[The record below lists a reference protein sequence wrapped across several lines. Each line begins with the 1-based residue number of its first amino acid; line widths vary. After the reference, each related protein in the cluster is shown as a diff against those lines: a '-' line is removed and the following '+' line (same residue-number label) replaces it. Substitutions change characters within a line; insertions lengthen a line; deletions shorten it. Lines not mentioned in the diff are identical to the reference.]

1 MTNVTNANEIYST
14 DRPLRILLCDDH
26 ALVMDGIRSRLE
38 CFEHISIIGEAG
50 NGAEALTMAAELH
63 PDIVLMDIS
72 MPVMNGLEAAEKFR
86 ETLPDA
92 KIVILSMH
100 ENPEY
105 LRTAQ
110 QAGAKGFILKDVS
123 SNDMVRAIETVA
135 NGGEAYSSTIDR
147 ITDGEDINNDGVP
160 LTSRERTVLRLLAKG
175 ASNKHVARE
184 LDISVRTVE
193 THRRN
198 IKRKLDI
205 DSSAGLVRYAIEKGL
220 VTLDS
225 NS

>member
-1 MTNVTNANEIYST
+1 MTSDAIVFSS
-14 DRPLRILLCDDH
+14 DRPIRILLCDDH

-38 CFEHISIIGEAG
+38 CYAHIAIVGEAC
-50 NGAEALTMAAELH
+50 NGQQALDLAGELK
-63 PDIVLMDIS
+63 PDIALMDIS

-86 ETLPDA
+86 ETLPDI
-92 KIVILSMH
+92 KVIMLSMH

-105 LRTAQ
+105 LRTAK
-110 QAGAKGFILKDVS
+110 QAGVRGFILKDVS
-123 SNDMVRAIETVA
+123 SNDMVRALEAIA
-135 NGGEAYSSTIDR
+135 SGGEAYSPSFDKID
-147 ITDGEDINNDGVP
+147 ITEDSSDDGMP
-160 LTSRERTVLRLLAKG
+160 LTTRERTVLRLLARG

-198 IKRKLDI
+198 IKRKLGI

-225 NS
+225 AAG

>member
-1 MTNVTNANEIYST
+1 MNSANTPYSPN
-14 DRPLRILLCDDH
+14 RPIRVLLCDDH

-38 CFEHISIIGEAG
+38 CYDHIDIVGEAG
-50 NGAEALTMAAELH
+50 NGMEALSLAGNVK

-86 ETLPDA
+86 ETMPDI
-92 KIVILSMH
+92 KVIILTMH

-105 LRTAQ
+105 LRTARL
-110 QAGAKGFILKDVS
+110 AGARGFILKDVS
-123 SNDMVRAIETVA
+123 SNDMVRAIETIA
-135 NGGEAYSSTIDR
+135 NGGEAYSPTFDR
-147 ITDGEDINNDGVP
+147 ISNTEGVP
-160 LTSRERTVLRLLAKG
+160 DDGMPLTTRERTVLRLLAKG

-225 NS
+225 TA

>member
-1 MTNVTNANEIYST
+1 MAHDTITFSPE
-14 DRPLRILLCDDH
+14 RPIRILLCDDH

-38 CFEHISIIGEAG
+38 CYDHISVIGEAA
-50 NGAEALTMAAELH
+50 NGQQALEIAH
-63 PDIVLMDIS
+63 KQNPDIVLMDIS
-72 MPVMNGLEAAEKFR
+72 MPVMNGLEAAERFR
-86 ETLPDA
+86 ETLPSV
-92 KIVILSMH
+92 KVIMLSMH

-105 LRTAQ
+105 LRTAK
-110 QAGAKGFILKDVS
+110 QAGVLGFILKDVS
-123 SNDMVRAIETVA
+123 SNDMVHALETIA
-135 NGGEAYSSTIDR
+135 NGGEAFSPSFDKID
-147 ITDGEDINNDGVP
+147 ITEEISEDGTP
-160 LTSRERTVLRLLAKG
+160 LTTRERTVLRLLARG

-220 VTLDS
+220 VTLDNAS
-225 NS
+225 G

>member
-1 MTNVTNANEIYST
+1 MNSANIAYSPN
-14 DRPLRILLCDDH
+14 RPIRVLLCDDH

-38 CFEHISIIGEAG
+38 CYDHIDIVGEAG
-50 NGAEALTMAAELH
+50 NGMEALSLAANVK

-86 ETLPDA
+86 ETMPD
-92 KIVILSMH
+92 IRVIILTMH

-110 QAGAKGFILKDVS
+110 VAGARGFILKDVS
-123 SNDMVRAIETVA
+123 SNDMVRAIEA
-135 NGGEAYSSTIDR
+135 IAHGGEAFSPTLDR
-147 ITDGEDINNDGVP
+147 INSTESSSGDGMP
-160 LTSRERTVLRLLAKG
+160 LTTRERTVLRLLAKG

-225 NS
+225 TP

>member
-1 MTNVTNANEIYST
+1 
-14 DRPLRILLCDDH
+14 
-26 ALVMDGIRSRLE
+26 
-38 CFEHISIIGEAG
+38 
-50 NGAEALTMAAELH
+50 
-63 PDIVLMDIS
+63 

-86 ETLPDA
+86 ETMPDI
-92 KIVILSMH
+92 KVIILTMH

-105 LRTAQ
+105 LRTARL
-110 QAGAKGFILKDVS
+110 AGARGFILKDVS
-123 SNDMVRAIETVA
+123 SNDMVRAIETIA
-135 NGGEAYSSTIDR
+135 NGGEAYSPTFDR
-147 ITDGEDINNDGVP
+147 ISNNEGMPDDGMP
-160 LTSRERTVLRLLAKG
+160 LTTRERTVLRLLAKG

-220 VTLDS
+220 VTLD
-225 NS
+225 NTA

>member
-1 MTNVTNANEIYST
+1 MTNANQAYST

-38 CFEHISIIGEAG
+38 CFEHINIIGEAG
-50 NGAEALTMAAELH
+50 NGAEALVLAGELH

-86 ETLPDA
+86 ETLPDT
-92 KIVILSMH
+92 KVVILSMH

-123 SNDMVRAIETVA
+123 SNDMVRAIETIA
-135 NGGEAYSSTIDR
+135 NGGEAYSSTFDR
-147 ITDGEDINNDGVP
+147 ISERNNSSEDGVP

-220 VTLDS
+220 VTLDA
-225 NS
+225 NG

>member
-1 MTNVTNANEIYST
+1 MTPASLSYSAE
-14 DRPLRILLCDDH
+14 RPLRILLCDDH

-38 CFEHISIIGEAG
+38 CFDHIDIVGEAS
-50 NGAEALTMAAELH
+50 NGQEALSLASLLK

-72 MPVMNGLEAAEKFR
+72 MPVMNGLEATEKFR
-86 ETLPDA
+86 DILPDT

-110 QAGAKGFILKDVS
+110 LAGAKGFILKDVS
-123 SNDMVRAIETVA
+123 SNDMVRAIETIA
-135 NGGEAYSSTIDR
+135 NGGEAYSSSFER
-147 ITDGEDINNDGVP
+147 MSSGENGPEDGVP
-160 LTSRERTVLRLLAKG
+160 LTSRERTVLRLLAQG

-225 NS
+225 

>member
-1 MTNVTNANEIYST
+1 MTSDAIVFSS
-14 DRPLRILLCDDH
+14 DRPIRILLCDDH

-38 CFEHISIIGEAG
+38 CYAHIAIVGEAS
-50 NGAEALTMAAELH
+50 NGQQALDLAGELK

-86 ETLPDA
+86 ETLPDI
-92 KIVILSMH
+92 KVIMLSMH

-105 LRTAQ
+105 LRTAK
-110 QAGAKGFILKDVS
+110 QAGVRGFILKDVS
-123 SNDMVRAIETVA
+123 SNDMVRALEAIA
-135 NGGEAYSSTIDR
+135 SGGEAYSPSFDKID
-147 ITDGEDINNDGVP
+147 TSENSSDDGMP
-160 LTSRERTVLRLLAKG
+160 LTTRERTVLRLLARG

-198 IKRKLDI
+198 IKRKLGI

-225 NS
+225 AAG

>member
-1 MTNVTNANEIYST
+1 MNNANLTYSAN
-14 DRPLRILLCDDH
+14 RPMRVLLCDDH

-38 CFEHISIIGEAG
+38 CFEHINIVGEAS
-50 NGAEALTMAAELH
+50 NGVEALALARELQ

-86 ETLPDA
+86 ETMPDT
-92 KIVILSMH
+92 KVVILSMH

-110 QAGAKGFILKDVS
+110 EAGARGFILKDVS
-123 SNDMVRAIETVA
+123 SNDMVRAIETIA
-135 NGGEAYSSTIDR
+135 NGGEAYSSTFER
-147 ITDGEDINNDGVP
+147 ITSGEGSNSDGVP
-160 LTSRERTVLRLLAKG
+160 LTTRERTVLRLLAKG

-220 VTLDS
+220 VTLEG
-225 NS
+225 

>member
-1 MTNVTNANEIYST
+1 MTSDAIAFSP
-14 DRPLRILLCDDH
+14 DRPIRILLCDDH

-38 CFEHISIIGEAG
+38 CYAHISIVGEAS
-50 NGAEALTMAAELH
+50 NGQEALDLAGNLH

-72 MPVMNGLEAAEKFR
+72 MPVMNGLEAAERFR
-86 ETLPDA
+86 DTLPDI
-92 KIVILSMH
+92 KVIMLSMH

-105 LRTAQ
+105 LRTAK
-110 QAGAKGFILKDVS
+110 QAGVRGFILKDVS
-123 SNDMVRAIETVA
+123 SNDMVRALEAIA
-135 NGGEAYSSTIDR
+135 SGGEAYSPTFDKIDA
-147 ITDGEDINNDGVP
+147 TEDASDDGMP
-160 LTSRERTVLRLLAKG
+160 LTTRERTVLRLLARG

-198 IKRKLDI
+198 IKRKLGI

-225 NS
+225 AAG

>member
-1 MTNVTNANEIYST
+1 MTSHAIVFSS
-14 DRPLRILLCDDH
+14 DRPIRILLCDDH

-38 CFEHISIIGEAG
+38 CYAHIAIVGEAC
-50 NGAEALTMAAELH
+50 NGQQALDLAGELK
-63 PDIVLMDIS
+63 PDIALMDIS

-86 ETLPDA
+86 ETLPDI
-92 KIVILSMH
+92 KVIMLSMH

-105 LRTAQ
+105 LRTAK
-110 QAGAKGFILKDVS
+110 QAGVRGFILKDVS
-123 SNDMVRAIETVA
+123 SNDMVRALEAIA
-135 NGGEAYSSTIDR
+135 SGGEAYSPSFDKID
-147 ITDGEDINNDGVP
+147 TTEDSSDDGMP
-160 LTSRERTVLRLLAKG
+160 LTTRERTVLRLLARG

-198 IKRKLDI
+198 IKRKLGI

-225 NS
+225 AAG

>member
-1 MTNVTNANEIYST
+1 MNNANLTYSAT
-14 DRPLRILLCDDH
+14 RPMRVLLCDDH

-38 CFEHISIIGEAG
+38 CFEHIDIIGEAG
-50 NGAEALTMAAELH
+50 NGVEALSLARELQ

-86 ETLPDA
+86 ETMPDT
-92 KIVILSMH
+92 KVVILSMH

-110 QAGAKGFILKDVS
+110 EAGARGFILKDVS
-123 SNDMVRAIETVA
+123 SNDMVRAIETIA
-135 NGGEAYSSTIDR
+135 HGGEAYSSTFER
-147 ITDGEDINNDGVP
+147 MSSGESSDNDGVP

-220 VTLDS
+220 VTLEG
-225 NS
+225 